1 MIIEEVDELGDI
13 GENAE
18 EEVVVI
24 SSDEEDEELE
34 EEEYT
39 IDFQIT
45 RYTLLY
51 VLWSLYIS
59 LRWP

>member
-1 MIIEEVDELGDI
+1 MTIEDVDEGEDI
-13 GENAE
+13 EENAE

-24 SSDEEDEELE
+24 SSDEEDEEVE

-45 RYTLLY
+45 RYT
-51 VLWSLYIS
+51 
-59 LRWP
+59 

>member
-1 MIIEEVDELGDI
+1 MMLEEVDEGEDI
-13 GENAE
+13 EENAE

-24 SSDEEDEELE
+24 SSDEEDEEVE

-45 RYTLLY
+45 RYT
-51 VLWSLYIS
+51 
-59 LRWP
+59 

>member
-1 MIIEEVDELGDI
+1 MIIEEVYEWGDI
-13 GENAE
+13 EENAE

-45 RYTLLY
+45 RYT
-51 VLWSLYIS
+51 
-59 LRWP
+59 

>member
-1 MIIEEVDELGDI
+1 MIIEEVDEWGDI
-13 GENAE
+13 EENAE

-45 RYTLLY
+45 RYT
-51 VLWSLYIS
+51 
-59 LRWP
+59 